1 MKEAIINRGEMANGI
16 RLVHQQVIAEV
27 GHCGIMIH
35 AGSRDEKKNEHGLAH
50 FIEHSLFKGTPKRK
64 SYHVLT
70 RIDSVGGELN
80 AYTTK
85 EETCIY
91 ASFPAQY
98 GERSLELIADIT
110 FNATFPPEEIKKE
123 KDVICDEI
131 QSYNDS
137 PSEQIFDDFEELLFP
152 NHALG
157 RPILGTEKSV
167 RAFQRDHILSFKKE
181 TWISSAVV
189 VSYVGPDS
197 FEKFKNWCDKHLSEN
212 KLPARGRKRKGVITS
227 GKFHKEEVRNTYQA
241 HRIIGGIAPSS
252 MEKDRT
258 AMILLNNLLGGP
270 YMNSRLNLKIRE
282 KYGFTYNL
290 ESGYNT
296 FTDTGVFTIYM
307 GTEKATLEK
316 THQLVLKELKQ
327 LREKKL
333 SLSQIR
339 QAQKQ
344 LLGNLMLG
352 RDNNSAVM
360 MGLAKS
366 VLLFD
371 TIDNMDRIK
380 KEIEKITPSQLM
392 AMANR
397 VFKEKNLQSLTYL
410 P

>member
-50 FIEHSLFKGTPKRK
+50 FIEHALFKGTPKRK

-152 NHALG
+152 NHAIG

-167 RAFQRDHILSFKKE
+167 RSFQREHILLFKE
-181 TWISSAVV
+181 QTWISNAVV

-197 FEKFKNWCDKHLSEN
+197 FEKFKNWCDKHLLEK
-212 KLPARGRKRKGVITS
+212 KLPSKGRKRKSVSSTGL
-227 GKFHKEEVRNTYQA
+227 FQKEEIRNTFQA
-241 HRIIGGIAPSS
+241 HRIIGGVAPSS

-380 KEIEKITPSQLM
+380 KEIEKITPSQLLS
-392 AMANR
+392 MANR